1 MHAMQM
7 YCDNRREPKVGML
20 CEGVLMGCWGVC
32 NRNQHLWPIDEV
44 VMGGEGRKWRFPK
57 YCDENVNYQLAFSSG
72 MLHLSRGEIAMRVR
86 TYVLVRLLF
95 KVG

>member
-44 VMGGEGRKWRFPK
+44 VMGRNGVFR
-57 YCDENVNYQLAFSSG
+57 NIV
-72 MLHLSRGEIAMRVR
+72 MR
-86 TYVLVRLLF
+86 TSITS
-95 KVG
+95 

>member
-44 VMGGEGRKWRFPK
+44 VMGGGRGGN
-57 YCDENVNYQLAFSSG
+57 DENVNYQLAFSSG

>member
-44 VMGGEGRKWRFPK
+44 VMGGNGVFR
-57 YCDENVNYQLAFSSG
+57 NIV
-72 MLHLSRGEIAMRVR
+72 MR
-86 TYVLVRLLF
+86 TSITSKLFLLGCF
-95 KVG
+95 TSLEVK

>member
-44 VMGGEGRKWRFPK
+44 VMGGGGE
-57 YCDENVNYQLAFSSG
+57 EMAFS
-72 MLHLSRGEIAMRVR
+72 EI
-86 TYVLVRLLF
+86 L
-95 KVG
+95 